1 MNLDKVKLYTHIQEL
16 QECQNP
22 QSKNN
27 IVSTNNNAYFSPPM
41 SDKKLFLLDAYAL
54 IFRAYYAFIKNPRIT
69 SYGLNTSAVFGFTN
83 ALLDILQNQKPTHI
97 AVVFD
102 HKSENVR
109 KQEYPLYKAN
119 RDETPEDIKLS
130 EPFIRRII
138 EAFNIPLLEAEGY
151 EADDVIGTLAR
162 QAEEAG
168 FITYMM
174 TPDKDF
180 GQLVTEKSLMYK
192 PARSGNKAEVWG
204 PAEVCE
210 RFQLDNTM
218 QVIDYLGLM
227 GDAVDNIPG
236 VPGVGPKTA
245 STLLKQYGSM
255 ENLYEHTHELKGK
268 LKEKIED
275 NKEQAFLSKKLATIL
290 LDAPVEFNEESLLV
304 EDPNKDAI
312 KAIFEEVE
320 FKTLFKRVLGES
332 AEFVRS
338 GGQQSLFANMPT
350 TSTQSSASKVAKEF
364 SGIQTIDDVKH
375 NYELVDTV
383 EKRKSLLAK
392 LLKQKTVCFDTETT
406 NLDPLLANIL
416 GCAFSFE
423 EHTGYYVN
431 FPNDFEEAKAILEEF
446 NPFFSNTEIEMVLQN
461 AKYDI
466 KVLWNYGIEVNGKVF
481 DTMLAHYLL
490 EPDQRHNMDFLAENY
505 LGYQPVS
512 ITSLI
517 GKKGK
522 NQLTFDVVPLD
533 KATEYACEDA
543 DITLQL
549 KNQFEKQLITEEVRS
564 VFDRIEVPLI
574 KVLGRMERE
583 GVNVNTEFLAAYSK
597 ELETESAEIEKS
609 IYDQAGVKFNIASP
623 KQLGEVLFDHLKL
636 DAKAKKTK
644 TGQYKTDEATL
655 QKLAD
660 IHALPKM
667 ILEFRH
673 NQKLKST
680 YVDAIPRLVNPN
692 TNRVHT
698 NFAQAVASTGRLS
711 STNPNLQNI
720 PIRTD
725 KGREIRKA
733 FVPRDED
740 HILVAADYSQIELRI
755 VASMSGDE
763 AMSQAFIDGLDI
775 HTATAAKVFD
785 VPLEEVT
792 KDQRYKAKS
801 VNFGLIYGQGA
812 SGLSQNLKIK
822 RSEAQELIDAYF
834 EQFSGIKRYMD
845 ETIKN
850 CRDYGYVK
858 TLMGRKRQI
867 RDINSQNRT
876 VVGFAERNA
885 VNAPIQGS
893 AADMIK
899 LAMINIDAALR
910 LQGFKSKMILQ
921 VHDEL
926 LFDVHKDELDRLK
939 MLIKPLMEHA
949 MPLKVP
955 TLVEIGEGQNWL
967 EAH

>member
-1 MNLDKVKLYTHIQEL
+1 
-16 QECQNP
+16 
-22 QSKNN
+22 
-27 IVSTNNNAYFSPPM
+27 M

-69 SYGLNTSAVFGFTN
+69 SYGLNTSAIFGFTN
-83 ALLDILQNQKPTHI
+83 TLLDVLQNQKPTHI

-102 HKSENVR
+102 HKSENIR

-130 EPFIRRII
+130 EPYIRRVI
-138 EAFNIPLLEAEGY
+138 EAFNIPILEAAGY
-151 EADDVIGTLAR
+151 EADDVIGTLTKK
-162 QAEEAG
+162 AEEAG

-180 GQLVTEKSLMYK
+180 GQLVTEKSFMYK
-192 PARSGNKAEVWG
+192 PARSGNSAEVWG

-210 RFQLDNTM
+210 RFQLDNTL

-255 ENLYEHTHELKGK
+255 ERIYENTHELKGK
-268 LKEKIED
+268 LKEKVED
-275 NKEQAFLSKKLATIL
+275 NKDQAFMSRKLATIL
-290 LDAPVEFNEESLLV
+290 LDAPVDFDEASLVHEE
-304 EDPNKDAI
+304 PNREAI
-312 KAIFEEVE
+312 RELFDEVE
-320 FKTLFKRVLGES
+320 FKTLYKRVLGES
-332 AEFVRS
+332 PAS
-338 GGQQSLFANMPT
+338 IATGGQQSLFGDLPT
-350 TSTQSSASKVAKEF
+350 TSTAGAAAKAAKTFE
-364 SGIQTIDDVKH
+364 GVTTIDDVKH
-375 NYELVDTV
+375 NYELTDTP
-383 EKRKSLLAK
+383 EKRNALLDK

-406 NLDPLLANIL
+406 SLDPLRARIL

-423 EHTGYYVN
+423 KNVGYYVN
-431 FPNDFEEAKAILEEF
+431 FPDDFDATKAILAEF
-446 NPFFSNTEIEMVLQN
+446 NPFFENTQIEMVLQN

-466 KVLWNYGIEVNGKVF
+466 KVLWNYDIEVNGKLF

-490 EPDQRHNMDFLAENY
+490 EPDQRHNMDYLSETY
-505 LGYQPVS
+505 LGYRPVS
-512 ITSLI
+512 ITDLI

-522 NQLTFDVVPLD
+522 NQLSFDIVPLD
-533 KATEYACEDA
+533 KATEYAVEDA

-549 KNQFEKQLITEEVRS
+549 KHEFEPKLVSEEVRS
-564 VFDRIEVPLI
+564 VFDRIEIPLI

-583 GVNVNTEFLAAYSK
+583 GVNVNTEFLANYSK
-597 ELETESAEIEKS
+597 ELETESLTIEKD
-609 IYDQAGVKFNIASP
+609 IYEHAGLKFNIASP

-655 QKLAD
+655 TKLAD
-660 IHALPKM
+660 VHALPKM
-667 ILEFRH
+667 ILEYRH

-680 YVDAIPRLVNPN
+680 YVDAIPRLVNPD
-692 TNRVHT
+692 THRVHT
-698 NFAQAVASTGRLS
+698 NFAQAVAATGRLS

-733 FVPRDED
+733 FIPRDED
-740 HILVAADYSQIELRI
+740 HVLVAADYSQIELRI

-763 AMSQAFIDGLDI
+763 AMSEAFINGLDI
-775 HTATAAKVFD
+775 HTATAAKVFGVELD
-785 VPLEEVT
+785 DVT
-792 KDQRYKAKS
+792 KEQRYKAKS

-834 EQFSGIKRYMD
+834 EKFSGIKKFMD
-845 ETIKN
+845 DTIKD

-867 RDINSQNRT
+867 RDINSLNRT

-899 LAMINIDAALR
+899 LAMINIDAALH

-926 LFDVHKDELDRLK
+926 LFDVHRDELDRLK

-955 TLVEIGEGQNWL
+955 TLVEIGEGQTWL